1 MPIVKTEVYNKI
13 LKLGKKLVLNCYAC
27 ITAWKT
33 ILLMMQILI
42 VSLRK
47 SYTRINILIRRLI

>member
-42 VSLRK
+42 VSLR
-47 SYTRINILIRRLI
+47 